1 MQVVQAKTEI
11 LEIER
16 ALSANFKAPPSYW
29 TPQKEDSEMIE
40 IACDAEEWQKIA
52 KRMAET
58 ITTASII
65 SQLQIQL
72 PASFIYNIS
81 KYI

>member
-58 ITTASII
+58 IASASI

-72 PASFIYNIS
+72 PSFFIYNIS